1 MGIDISEKQFMLVMM
16 AIDLALKWALRQSD
30 EDLDTLLA
38 NEQQRKRLLMAALE
52 ERSGT

>member
-38 NEQQRKRLLMAALE
+38 NEQQRKDLLMAQLKGGE
-52 ERSGT
+52 G